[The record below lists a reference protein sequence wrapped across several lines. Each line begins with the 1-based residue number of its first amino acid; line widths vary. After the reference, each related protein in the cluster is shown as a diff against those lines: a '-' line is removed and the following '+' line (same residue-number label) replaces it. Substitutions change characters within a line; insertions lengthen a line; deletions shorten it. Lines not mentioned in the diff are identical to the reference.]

1 MQKEVEYI
9 KSQNRI
15 CETIDL
21 SKSMD
26 EIMATL
32 QDFIN
37 KTRIFIS
44 YNREEYALAEMVYN
58 RLSLYE
64 FDV

>member
-1 MQKEVEYI
+1 VGAKRGGVY

-21 SKSMD
+21 SKTIE
-26 EIMATL
+26 EIMSTL

-37 KTRIFIS
+37 KTNIFIS
-44 YNREEYALAEMVYN
+44 NNREEYPLTEM
-58 RLSLYE
+58 
-64 FDV
+64 D